1 MTPIEIGLLGLACLV
16 LVIALHVPVGI
27 AMAVVG
33 AGGYFALTGNLS
45 GMFSL
50 FGTETVAMLTNAEFS
65 VVMAFLLMGGFA
77 GIAGLSGDLYR
88 LGNAWIGHFKGG
100 LAMATIAGC
109 GGFGAISGS
118 SIATTATMSRIALP
132 EMEKRNYLL
141 TLCAGTLAAG
151 GTLGSLIPP
160 SIIMVIYAVQV
171 EQFVIDVFLAAI
183 GPGILSILLY
193 FAAIRAYLL
202 LNPDAA
208 ETAPRSDWSERL
220 AVTRKS
226 WGAAMIIVVVMGG
239 IYSGFFT
246 VNEGAAV
253 GLVLTLVF
261 AFTRG
266 ALKGQAFW
274 NTLFEAAG
282 SIALLYMIMIG
293 ANLFTYFMT
302 LSHMP
307 SEIVEWV
314 KSFNVPPTV
323 VILIL
328 VLMYV
333 ALGAVFDAL
342 AGMVLTLPFVFP
354 LIVGMGYDPIWWGII
369 NVMVIEI
376 GMITPPVGINVFVLK
391 AQRPDIPL
399 GTIYRGVFPFLIANI
414 IALGLVIAFPQIAL
428 WLPQALH

>member
-1 MTPIEIGLLGLACLV
+1 MTPIETGLVGLACLV
-16 LVIALHVPVGI
+16 GAIFLHIPVGI

-33 AGGYFALTGNLS
+33 AGGFIAMTGSFS
-45 GMFSL
+45 GAISL
-50 FGTETVAMLTNAEFS
+50 FGTETVSMLTNAEFS

-77 GIAGLSGDLYR
+77 GIAGLSADIYR
-88 LGNAWIGHFKGG
+88 LANAWIGHLRGG

-118 SIATTATMSRIALP
+118 SIATTATMTRIAMP

-141 TLCAGTLAAG
+141 SLCSGTLAAG

-171 EQFVIDVFLAAI
+171 EQFVVDMFLAAV
-183 GPGILSILLY
+183 GPGLLSIFL
-193 FAAIRAYLL
+193 FFVAIRVYLMI
-202 LNPDAA
+202 NPKAA
-208 ETAPRSDWSERL
+208 EPSPRTDWGDRL

-226 WGAAMIIVVVMGG
+226 WGAAMIIITVMGG
-239 IYSGFFT
+239 IYSGLFT

-253 GLVLTLVF
+253 GLVMTLAF
-261 AFTRG
+261 AFARG
-266 ALKGQAFW
+266 KLKGQAFW
-274 NTLFEAAG
+274 TTLYDAAG
-282 SIALLYMIMIG
+282 SIALLYVIMIG
-293 ANLFTYFMT
+293 ANIFTYFMT

-307 SEIVEWV
+307 QEIVEWV
-314 KSFNVPPTV
+314 KGFDIPPIA

-328 VLMYV
+328 VAMYV
-333 ALGAVFDAL
+333 VLGAIFDAL

-354 LIVGMGYDPIWWGII
+354 LVTGLGYDPIWWGII

-391 AQRPDIPL
+391 SLRPDIPL
-399 GTIYRGVFPFLIANI
+399 GTIYKGVTPFLIANVV
-414 IALGLVIAFPQIAL
+414 ALLLVIAFPEIAL
-428 WLPQALH
+428 WLPNAMR

>member
-16 LVIALHVPVGI
+16 LVISLHVPVGI

-33 AGGYFALTGNLS
+33 AGGYVALTGNLP
-45 GMFSL
+45 GMISL

-132 EMEKRNYLL
+132 EMEKRNYVL

-193 FAAIRAYLL
+193 FAAIRVYLMT
-202 LNPDAA
+202 NPNAA
-208 ETAPRSDWSERL
+208 EVAPRSDWTERL

-253 GLVLTLVF
+253 GLVMTLVF

-307 SEIVEWV
+307 AEIVEWV
-314 KSFNVPPTV
+314 QSFNVSPTV
-323 VILIL
+323 IILIL

-342 AGMVLTLPFVFP
+342 AGMVLTLPFVYP

-399 GTIYRGVFPFLIANI
+399 GTIYRGVMPFLIANV